1 MISKKIDI
9 FYSKKL
15 AAFEVSVNKR
25 EEGKIKEIYCNYGKI
40 NNNLFLTLD
49 ENVIVKKPLIINDS
63 NNEELQEEPEGFES
77 NIFPYEEGKFLVI
90 TIPFLFTRY
99 EDGSINPNSLGIGK
113 SKINLKE
120 KNKIIPASFSLQEIG
135 EKLKPVDFPT
145 TFSEEEKEQFCEF
158 VAYEVDLVLY
168 AEDIQYFKGDI
179 NFEVS
184 LYAIRDIKSLEGEPL
199 YPCQNPIEAARDR
212 GIELRDPEYYCH
224 IHFFAS

>member
-90 TIPFLFTRY
+90 TIPFLFNRY
-99 EDGSINPNSLGIGK
+99 EDGSINPISLGIGK

-120 KNKIIPASFSLQEIG
+120 KDKIIPASFSLEEI
-135 EKLKPVDFPT
+135 KRKVTLVL
-145 TFSEEEKEQFCEF
+145 EQVEDFCEV

-179 NFEVS
+179 NFHVS
-184 LYAIRDIKSLEGEPL
+184 FYAIRDIKSLEGEPF
-199 YPCQNPIEAARDR
+199 YPCQSPIEAARDR